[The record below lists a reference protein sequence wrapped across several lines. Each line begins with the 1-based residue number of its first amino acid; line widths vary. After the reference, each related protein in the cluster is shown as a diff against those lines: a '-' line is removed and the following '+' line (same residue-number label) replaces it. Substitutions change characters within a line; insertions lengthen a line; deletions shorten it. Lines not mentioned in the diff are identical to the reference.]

1 MKKTSLILLSTLLFL
16 FSTIAKAEF
25 NDGVVAYTMQDFDK
39 AFPVFQSLA
48 ETSDHAMAQ
57 YWLGMMYLKGQ
68 GVEQDYENAGK
79 WFRKAAEQR
88 IPQAQYKLGDLY
100 YRGNGLP
107 KDYESAYIWF
117 KVGESHQHELS
128 INAIN
133 KAKNKLSDEEMKEA
147 DKLIPDYIAKFGP
160 REDIDP
166 SQPIKISNE

>member
-1 MKKTSLILLSTLLFL
+1 MKKTSLLLATLFI
-16 FSTIAKAEF
+16 FISGIAKAEF
-25 NDGVVAYTMQDFDK
+25 NDGVVAYTMQDFDR
-39 AFPVFQSLA
+39 AFPIFQSLA

-117 KVGESHQHELS
+117 KVGASHKHELS
-128 INAIN
+128 INSIK
-133 KAKNKLSDEEMKEA
+133 KAQNKLSDEEMNEA
-147 DKLIPDYIAKFGP
+147 DKLITEYVTKFGP
-160 REDIDP
+160 SEDIDP
-166 SQPIKISNE
+166 TQPIKISNE

>member
-1 MKKTSLILLSTLLFL
+1 MKKISLILASLFLGFSTLVR
-16 FSTIAKAEF
+16 ADF

-57 YWLGMMYLKGQ
+57 YWLGMMCLKGQ

-79 WFRKAAEQR
+79 WFRKAAEQG

-117 KVGESHQHELS
+117 SVGASHHHELS
-128 INAIN
+128 INAIE
-133 KAKNKLSDEEMKEA
+133 KAKNKLSEEERSEA
-147 DKLIPDYIAKFGP
+147 DKLIQDYVVKYGP
-160 REDIDP
+160 KEDIDP
-166 SQPIKISNE
+166 TQPIRISNE